1 MSQKVLFFAG
11 KVLFNKL
18 EELFFFQEKQD
29 LDQMLMMEKFF
40 FNPSLKESPE
50 GFKSLLNQ
58 IKNN

>member
-40 FNPSLKESPE
+40 LI
-50 GFKSLLNQ
+50 LH
-58 IKNN
+58 